1 MDLIIIDGGEA
12 AFSVAIKTESFG
24 IKTAMSER
32 KTLGGTGVNVGCVPS
47 KNLLGFGEIIF
58 SSKKPSYKTIIPCE
72 NNFDFFDVITNKDNL
87 AKRTWQQK
95 IL

>member
-1 MDLIIIDGGEA
+1 MTNYKKYDLIIIGGGEA

-24 IKTAMSER
+24 IKTAMIER

-58 SSKKPSYKTIIPCE
+58 SSKKLAIKQSYLVKITLISLMSLQIRII
-72 NNFDFFDVITNKDNL
+72 
-87 AKRTWQQK
+87 
-95 IL
+95 